1 MRIDTDDLATLL
13 QMQHIDLEILR
24 ARKKLEGL
32 PQRKA
37 ILDARSKKK
46 AIEQKSA
53 QLEALRAEAERKLA
67 TIGDE
72 DASLSDKQR
81 RVQGEID
88 AARGDYRGVE
98 ARSKELNGFAKRR
111 NTLEAELTA
120 VGEELSKIEGVQA
133 QVAQMLAGIEAEEQK
148 ATSSFVKEGGGLK
161 DSIARCEAERAMLA
175 SSLPKELL
183 DAYEKTAARTGGV
196 AVGRLQGGSCGVCRM
211 AIEGGRL
218 IDMRRTGNVAP
229 CPQCGR
235 LLILE

>member
-13 QMQHIDLEILR
+13 QMQHIDLEVLR
-24 ARKKLEGL
+24 ARKKLEAL

-46 AIEQKSA
+46 AVGQKRD
-53 QLEALRAEAERKLA
+53 QLDALRAEAERKLSV
-67 TIGDE
+67 IGDE
-72 DASLSDKQR
+72 DAALADKQR
-81 RVQGEID
+81 RAQEEID

-98 ARSKELNGFAKRR
+98 ARTKELNGFAKRR

-120 VGEELSKIEGVQA
+120 VGEELSKIEGVIA
-133 QVAQMLAGIEAEEQK
+133 QVGQMLSGLDAEEQK
-148 ATSSFVKEGGGLK
+148 ATESFVKEGGALK
-161 DSIARCEAERAMLA
+161 DSIARAEAERAMLS

-196 AVGRLQGGSCGVCRM
+196 AVGRLQGESCGVCRM

-218 IDMRRTGNVAP
+218 IDMRRAGNLAP
-229 CPQCGR
+229 CPHCGR